1 MRARAWLREEREQE
15 EKEEEE
21 EEEEEREEE
30 EKEKEKEE
38 EEERVS
44 RQRTTRRR
52 SVLLGVV
59 VFPPRFTA
67 GKSRLEE
74 RYTEVK
80 DVHRGI

>member
-30 EKEKEKEE
+30 EKEKEK
-38 EEERVS
+38 EERVS